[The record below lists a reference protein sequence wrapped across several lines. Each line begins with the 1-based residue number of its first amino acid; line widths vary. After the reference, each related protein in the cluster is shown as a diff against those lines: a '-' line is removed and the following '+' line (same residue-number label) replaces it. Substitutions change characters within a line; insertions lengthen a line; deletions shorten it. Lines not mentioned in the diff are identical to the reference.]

1 MMKGRKKVCN
11 TFVLSVS
18 SVVSLFCSLLKK
30 EVKMKIA
37 VIGSG
42 GREHAIAWKLSQSKK
57 AEKVFVLPGNGGTE
71 NNVPI
76 NVNDFNAIK
85 NFCESNDVELI
96 IVGPEIP
103 LVNGIIDF
111 FKDSDIKVFGPD
123 EKAAQLEGSKV
134 FAKKFMKKYG
144 VATGDYHEFD
154 GSKTKCCQQLTIFPK
169 DTIKKMKGNC
179 VIKFDGL
186 AAGKG
191 VYVCSSIRE
200 AEEALL
206 SMKQKY
212 GEEVNFLIEEKLIG
226 SELSIL
232 AFTDGENYQ
241 ILLPS
246 QDHKQLLDGDKG
258 PNTGGMG
265 AFCPVPFY
273 SDKLKLQIENEI
285 IRPTINGLKEENF
298 NYKGVIY
305 FGLMI
310 TEKGP
315 KVLEYNVR
323 LGDPETEVVLP
334 AFKGDLLELI
344 LSCFDGSLKDF
355 QMEFNDGYFVDVVLT
370 SGGYPKAYKKG
381 IPICGLEKQKEIV
394 FHAGTKK
401 EDDKFLTN
409 GGRVLNI
416 VAQGETL
423 DEAIDNAYDK
433 VNGFYFEDIF
443 YRKDIGRRN
452 REI

>member
-1 MMKGRKKVCN
+1 
-11 TFVLSVS
+11 
-18 SVVSLFCSLLKK
+18 
-30 EVKMKIA
+30 

-76 NVNDFNAIK
+76 DVNDFDGIK
-85 NFCESNDVELI
+85 NFCESNDVELL
-96 IVGPEIP
+96 IVGPEVP
-103 LVNGIIDF
+103 LVNGIVDF
-111 FKDSDIKVFGPD
+111 FRDSSIKVFGPD
-123 EKAAQLEGSKV
+123 KAAAQLEGSKI

-144 VATGDYHEFD
+144 VKTGDFEQFNNIN
-154 GSKTKCCQQLTIFPK
+154 SAMKFIEKV
-169 DTIKKMKGNC
+169 KGNC
-179 VIKFDGL
+179 VIKYDGL

-191 VYVCSSIRE
+191 VYVCSSIQE
-200 AEEALL
+200 AEESLL
-206 SMKQKY
+206 DLKQKY
-212 GEEVNFLIEEKLIG
+212 GKEVQLLIEEKLIG

-232 AFTDGENYQ
+232 AFTDGQNYQ

-273 SDKLKLQIENEI
+273 TDELKNLIEKETI
-285 IRPTINGLKEENF
+285 IPTINGLKKEKI

-305 FGLMI
+305 LGLMI
-310 TEKGP
+310 TENGP

-334 AFKGDLLELI
+334 AFKGDLLELV

-370 SGGYPKAYKKG
+370 SSGYPKAYKKG
-381 IPICGLEKQKEIV
+381 IEICGLEKPKELV

-401 EDDKFLTN
+401 EGDKILTN

-423 DEAIDNAYDK
+423 EKAIDNAYDK
-433 VNGFYFEDIF
+433 VNGFYFDDMF
-443 YRKDIGRRN
+443 FRKDIGK
-452 REI
+452 